1 MKFPIVMRSPSIS
14 YRILLDLDTHVHIIT
29 RRSTDVMWV
38 HRSGEGEVVENL
50 LIEKPIELIQNLS
63 NGFRETQLTVKST

>member
-38 HRSGEGEVVENL
+38 HRSGEVVENL
-50 LIEKPIELIQNLS
+50 LIEKPIEPIQNLS